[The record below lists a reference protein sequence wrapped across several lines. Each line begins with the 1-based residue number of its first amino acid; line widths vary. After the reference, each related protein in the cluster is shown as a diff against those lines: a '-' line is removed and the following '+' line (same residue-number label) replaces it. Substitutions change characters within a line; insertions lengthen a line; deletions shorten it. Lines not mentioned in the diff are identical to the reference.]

1 MVSEGSTAP
10 EFTLALAGGASY
22 DDIETFALAEE
33 VGDGPIILAFY
44 PAAFTGGCT
53 EEMCAFRDA
62 MPAFEDLNARVYGVS
77 VDLPFA
83 QNVWIEQHDLGFPM
97 LSDWDHRVIHEYDV
111 VREGLRGALEV
122 ARRSIFVV
130 DENGTVAYRWVRQ
143 GENPDFDALVST
155 VRAEIEAIT

>member
-10 EFTLALAGGASY
+10 EFTLPLAGGASY
-22 DDIETFALAEE
+22 DDIETFALAEK

-122 ARRSIFVV
+122 AQRSIFVV